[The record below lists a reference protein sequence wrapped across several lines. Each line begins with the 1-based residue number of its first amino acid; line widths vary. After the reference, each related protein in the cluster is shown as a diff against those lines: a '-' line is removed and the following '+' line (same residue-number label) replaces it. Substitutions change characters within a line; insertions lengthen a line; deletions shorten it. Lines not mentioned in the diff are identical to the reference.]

1 MYRIK
6 GYSPASTGPLDL
18 VRLSYHYHL
27 PEELIAER
35 AVSDRHS
42 SRLLIYDQNTN
53 QVTHTTFFNLDQYL
67 PHNTTLVFNQ
77 SKVFPSRL
85 KAQKKTGGKAEVFLL
100 TYTPN
105 ENNEYRALVKYRGKK
120 NLGDILEVLFNEA
133 VVGELSITRRDP
145 NDESVFFVRF
155 HDLENPFQ
163 FAKLPIPPYIR
174 NGESDEQDLEQY
186 QTTYAKSVG
195 SVAASTAGLHFSHD
209 LREKLKAKGIT
220 ESFVTLHVGLGTFKP
235 VTVQDLKEHQ
245 MHTEPFMIDEVN
257 HELIKKAQYRVA
269 VGTTS
274 LRTLESIVGLE
285 LENKTFHPGQFYET
299 NIFLH
304 PGKDVESI
312 DALITNFHLP
322 ESTLIMLVSAIL
334 GREKTLEL
342 YNIAVEN
349 KYRFFS
355 YGDAMLII
363 RKKDKNE
370 IHI

>member
-6 GYSPASTGPLDL
+6 GYFPVKSAPSDL
-18 VRLSYHYHL
+18 VRKSYHYDL
-27 PEELIAER
+27 PQELIAER

-42 SRLLIYDQNTN
+42 SKLLVYDENTDEIY
-53 QVTHTTFFNLDQYL
+53 HSTFFDLDQFL
-67 PHNTTLVFNQ
+67 PTNSTLVFNQ

-85 KAQKKTGGKAEVFLL
+85 KAQKKSGGKAEVFLL
-100 TYTPN
+100 TYSPN
-105 ENNEYRALVKYRGKK
+105 DRLEYHALVKFRGKK
-120 NLGDILEVLFNEA
+120 HDGEILNLLDNEV
-133 VVGELSITRRDP
+133 VVGEIEITRRDP
-145 NDESVFFVRF
+145 LDDSLFYIRF
-155 HDLENPFQ
+155 IGVDNPFQ

-174 NGESDEQDLEQY
+174 NGESDELDNEQY
-186 QTTYAKSVG
+186 QTTYAKAVG
-195 SVAASTAGLHFSHD
+195 SVAASTAGLHFSHL
-209 LREKLKAKGIT
+209 LREKLKHKGIT

-235 VTVQDLKEHQ
+235 VMVDNLQEHQ
-245 MHTEPFMIDEVN
+245 MHSEPFMIDESN
-257 HELIKKAQYRVA
+257 HQLIKKADYRVA

-274 LRTLESIVGLE
+274 LRTLESIVKR
-285 LENKTFHPGQFYET
+285 ENEKKEFVPGHFYDT

-304 PGKDVESI
+304 PGVEVESI

-334 GREKTLEL
+334 GREKTLAL
-342 YNIAVEN
+342 YKVAVEN

-363 RKKDKNE
+363 RKKGKNE

>member
-6 GYSPASTGPLDL
+6 GYSSVESKPLDL
-18 VRLSYHYHL
+18 VRKSYHYDL

-42 SRLLIYDQNTN
+42 SRLLVYDENTN
-53 QVTHTTFFNLDQYL
+53 EVTHTTFFHLDQIL
-67 PHNTTLVFNQ
+67 PNNSTLVFNQ

-85 KAQKKTGGKAEVFLL
+85 KAQKKSGGKAEVFLL
-100 TYTPN
+100 TYTAN

-120 NLGDILEVLFNEA
+120 NIGDILEVLFNEV
-133 VVGELSITRRDP
+133 VVGELEITRRDP
-145 NDESVFFVRF
+145 EDDSVFFVRF
-155 HDLENPFQ
+155 INLQNPFQ
-163 FAKLPIPPYIR
+163 YAKLPIPPYIR
-174 NGESDEQDLEQY
+174 NGESDELDLEQY
-186 QTTYAKSVG
+186 QTTYAKSSG
-195 SVAASTAGLHFSHD
+195 SVAASTAGLHFSHQ

-235 VTVQDLKEHQ
+235 VMVDDLKEHQ
-245 MHTEPFMIDEVN
+245 MHTEPFMIDQAN
-257 HELIKKAQYRVA
+257 HELIKKAEFRVA

-285 LENKTFHPGQFYET
+285 NENKTFHPGQFYET

-304 PGKDVESI
+304 PGRKVESI

-342 YNIAVEN
+342 YKIAVEQ

-363 RKKDKNE
+363 RKKG
-370 IHI
+370 

>member
-1 MYRIK
+1 VYRIK
-6 GYSPASTGPLDL
+6 GYSSVESKPLDL
-18 VRLSYHYHL
+18 VRKSYHFEL

-42 SRLLIYDQNTN
+42 SRLLVYDENTN
-53 QVTHTTFFNLDQYL
+53 QVTHTTFFHLDQIL
-67 PHNTTLVFNQ
+67 PSHSTLVFNQ

-85 KAQKKTGGKAEVFLL
+85 KAQKKSGGKAEVFLL
-100 TYTPN
+100 TYTAN
-105 ENNEYRALVKYRGKK
+105 ENSEYRALVKYRGKK
-120 NLGDILEVLFNEA
+120 NIGDILEVLFKDV
-133 VVGELSITRRDP
+133 VVGELEITRRDP
-145 NDESVFFVRF
+145 EDDSVFFVRF
-155 HDLENPFQ
+155 FDLENPFQ

-174 NGESDEQDLEQY
+174 NGESDELDLEQY
-186 QTTYAKSVG
+186 QTTFALSTG
-195 SVAASTAGLHFSHD
+195 SVAASTAGLHFSHQ
-209 LREKLKAKGIT
+209 LREKLKSKGIT

-235 VTVQDLKEHQ
+235 VMVDDLKEHQ
-245 MHTEPFMIDEVN
+245 MHTEPFMIDQAN
-257 HELIKKAQYRVA
+257 HELIKNAAFRVA

-304 PGKDVESI
+304 PGRNVESI

-342 YNIAVEN
+342 YKIAVEH

-363 RKKDKNE
+363 RKKLS
-370 IHI
+370 